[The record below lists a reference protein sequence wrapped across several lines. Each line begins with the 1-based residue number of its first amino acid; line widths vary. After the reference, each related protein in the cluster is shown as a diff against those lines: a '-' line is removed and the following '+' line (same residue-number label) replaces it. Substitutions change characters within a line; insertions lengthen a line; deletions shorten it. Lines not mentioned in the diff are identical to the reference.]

1 MSESQ
6 QPKRGWLR
14 SWREAP
20 PRQAPAVHG
29 RAGFTKHGRAGNA
42 GAMYGRHAPYE
53 HSGPITFGSAGGF
66 DGGGCGGDGGGGGC

>member
-14 SWREAP
+14 SWREDRRAKR
-20 PRQAPAVHG
+20 RQSMASRLH
-29 RAGFTKHGRAGNA
+29 KHGRAGNA